1 MEQLKSALGP
11 FELFASIVGGAPLAI
26 AVCLIFN
33 PAYTPYDLTLLVQ
46 NNLSGTAVLLLL
58 FLSYILGGAIQG
70 VTWRYFLALC
80 KFFNHDYHYFRAEL
94 FKRSPAINSAN
105 SAANPTSIQTSE
117 TDATTDR
124 PALEFEDKLV
134 LLLREQMGMP
144 KNIDWLDA
152 RLAAYLKAHD
162 KASVTAAESHMANHI
177 MYRNLSF
184 GCVVLSA
191 VMVIN
196 LFRAQSL
203 TFEQPVLTL
212 LLLGLAYVT
221 FFRSVSFKRW
231 HQRDVVLG
239 FYFTAKAKQDSHDNG
254 D

>member
-26 AVCLIFN
+26 AVFLIFN
-33 PAYTPYDLTLLVQ
+33 PAYTPYDLSLIVQ

-58 FLSYILGGAIQG
+58 FFSYILGGAIQG

-94 FKRSPAINSAN
+94 FNRSPAAG
-105 SAANPTSIQTSE
+105 SAAGPAGE
-117 TDATTDR
+117 TLDH

-162 KASVTAAESHMANHI
+162 KASVTAAESHLANHI

-184 GCVVLSA
+184 GCVVLSVV
-191 VMVIN
+191 VMIN

-221 FFRSVSFKRW
+221 FFRAASFKRY
-231 HQRDVVLG
+231 HQRDIVLG
-239 FYFTAKAKQDSHDNG
+239 FYFTAEANQDSQGNG
-254 D
+254 Y